1 MAEDAKVQFKH
12 WVNLQK
18 CLKYDS
24 LRLEHGEQQADDS
37 DKLALLEKLQ
47 KAQVDYYRHQLH
59 IRELVGKVR
68 SSQNSN
74 RKVMV
79 EDLRKLL
86 GDHYSYVELFVH
98 LLRNSPESVK
108 LLVSSIPPNAAHL
121 DLLAES
127 FTFSFFQDLMHIENT
142 ELELLKVIKK
152 LMWSEAVKFDSPSD
166 IFNENVSAVLGK
178 ILTLYTKHRSQRKY
192 LNLLFRKPLI
202 KIVSEN
208 KPQDLQLDSRKIY
221 QKISDKAKRMKRSS
235 NTVKSSMFSRR
246 VASVATEPI
255 SELENYLEHPDV
267 QQHVAEYSD
276 VLIKTCRLLLKSVY
290 ENVNRMPHGVRWLCK
305 CIAELAAEKGQTDE
319 VERNSLLGTFLFTKW
334 WLPALTSADY
344 NGLLENCL
352 IPKTVR
358 KNLVQI
364 SNVTATQIL
373 KHLFQE
379 KLFTEPEYS
388 YINEFLEDEIPA
400 MRQYFEQIL
409 TLDPLEDLRR
419 SRKQSVHVKSSQVE
433 VEYADCNTMQ
443 FYYLR
448 TLGRKQVPVI
458 RDPLV
463 SRRFLQDTFKDFEVQ
478 GVLLS
483 VNELKLLVKV
493 VNDNEEKFVEAQQ
506 HALVNVTK
514 CIKRAMEK
522 DHLLQ
527 EVDLPGATIDHY
539 MLFVHQELP
548 AYMERSHRKDKNKPN
563 AALFE
568 KLKQATRD
576 LLFSIDSVSM
586 FFENEQKS
594 SLLDVVE
601 FVLKFSYLFD
611 SMRTTAKE
619 QVPIKLVAQYLKTHL
634 PRLPKDFRDN
644 NFAKLYNS
652 LIEDHEQIYA
662 LRSKVSSRNKKI
674 LLLAVHSIEHH
685 ILDIQKEAKEQ
696 AHFQRTR
703 DFIEILRHEALPVCI
718 CPQQSRHVGDILI
731 TKQKDCFHTRL
742 DYVNVLIP
750 RPRTVV
756 KSRSSSRM
764 NLATE
769 DTGHV
774 ENIDGFAKEFGSLE
788 AVRRSLDDESRS
800 EVTGAAFF
808 AYLEI
813 VKEHLLSSLSL
824 SSKTAD
830 IDGLMLEIERYITAK
845 LEVDIFPPFP
855 TLEDTK
861 LHAKTLELDW
871 LLPEHLDIPFDQRNA
886 EMWTFAIESLQEID
900 EYRSTVDKLQC
911 LVQFISTVIDILH
924 LCANAEAVGA
934 DESLPIVIY
943 LIIRA
948 QPRQLNSNLN
958 FISQF
963 SNKSKMLA
971 DFGFCH
977 SLISAGMEF
986 IVTSDVKSF
995 SIDPADYLRNTERAR
1010 RVHNLFN

>member
-1 MAEDAKVQFKH
+1 MV
-12 WVNLQK
+12 
-18 CLKYDS
+18 
-24 LRLEHGEQQADDS
+24 DD
-37 DKLALLEKLQ
+37 
-47 KAQVDYYRHQLH
+47 
-59 IRELVGKVR
+59 I
-68 SSQNSN
+68 
-74 RKVMV
+74 
-79 EDLRKLL
+79 RKLL

-98 LLRNSPESVK
+98 LLRNSPESVE
-108 LLVSSIPPNAAHL
+108 LLVSCIPPNAAHL
-121 DLLAES
+121 DLLSES
-127 FTFSFFQDLMHIENT
+127 FAFSFFQDLMHIEST

-152 LMWSEAVKFDSPSD
+152 LLWSEFEKFESPSD

-178 ILTLYTKHRSQRKY
+178 VLTLYTKHRSQRKY

-202 KIVSEN
+202 KIVSES
-208 KPQDLQLDSRKIY
+208 KPQELQLDTRRIY
-221 QKISDKAKRMKRSS
+221 QRILDKQLRAKKTVDSFARSS
-235 NTVKSSMFSRR
+235 FFRKKTR
-246 VASVATEPI
+246 ASVTTDEY
-255 SELENYLEHPDV
+255 SELENYIEHPEV
-267 QQHVAEYSD
+267 QRQVNEYSEK
-276 VLIKTCRLLLKSVY
+276 VISTCKLLLKSIY

-305 CIAELAAEKGQTDE
+305 CIAELAAENGKTDE

-364 SNVTATQIL
+364 SNVRERQVL

-379 KLFTEPEYS
+379 KHFTEPEYS
-388 YINEFLEDEIPA
+388 HINSFIDDEIPT
-400 MRQYFEQIL
+400 MRQYFENVL
-409 TLDPLEDLRR
+409 TLNPLEDMRR
-419 SRKQSVHVKSSQVE
+419 NRKQSTYVE
-433 VEYADCNTMQ
+433 HYIDVEHDENGNTMQ
-443 FYYLR
+443 YYYLR
-448 TLGRKQVPVI
+448 SLNRKQVPVI
-458 RDPLV
+458 RDPLAT
-463 SRRFLQDTFKDFEVQ
+463 RGFLQDTFKDFRVQ

-483 VNELKLLVKV
+483 VNELRLLVNV
-493 VNDNEEKFVEAQQ
+493 VSDNEDKFLKANQ

-514 CIKRAMEK
+514 CIVRAIEK
-522 DHLLQ
+522 DRLLQ
-527 EVDLPGATIDHY
+527 GVDMPGTTIDHY

-548 AYMERSHRKDKNKPN
+548 AYMERKRTKSKQQPKQAK
-563 AALFE
+563 FE

-576 LLFSIDSVSM
+576 LLKSLDSFAV

-594 SLLDVVE
+594 SLLDVVD

-611 SMRTTAKE
+611 SIRTTAKE
-619 QVPIKLVAQYLKTHL
+619 QVPIKLVAQYLKTNL
-634 PRLPKDFRDN
+634 PRLPRELREHN
-644 NFAKLYNS
+644 YAKLYNC
-652 LIEDHEQIYA
+652 LLEDHEQAYL

-674 LLLAVHSIEHH
+674 LLLAVNSIEHH
-685 ILDIQKEAKEQ
+685 IHDIQKEAKEQ

-703 DFIEILRHEALPVCI
+703 DFIEILRNEALPVCI
-718 CPQQSRHVGDILI
+718 CPQHGKEVGDILV

-750 RPRTVV
+750 RP
-756 KSRSSSRM
+756 KSIAKSKSVSRINM
-764 NLATE
+764 SME

-788 AVRRSLDDESRS
+788 AVRRSLEDENRS

-813 VKEHLLSSLSL
+813 VKDHLLSSSSL
-824 SSKTAD
+824 INKAAD
-830 IDGLMLEIERYITAK
+830 VEGLMVEIERYITAK
-845 LEVDIFPPFP
+845 LEIEIFPIWP
-855 TLEDTK
+855 TDEDTR
-861 LHAKTLELDW
+861 LYSKTLELDW
-871 LLPEHLDIPFDQRNA
+871 LLPEHLDIPPDQRHA
-886 EMWTFAIESLQEID
+886 EMWTFAIESLKDID

-911 LVQFISTVIDILH
+911 LAEFISTIIDILH
-924 LCANAEAVGA
+924 LCADAEAVGA

-948 QPRQLNSNLN
+948 QPKRLHSNLN

-986 IVTSDVKSF
+986 VVTSEASSY
-995 SIDPADYLRNTERAR
+995 SIDPGEYTRNTERAR

>member
-1 MAEDAKVQFKH
+1 MEVQFWH

-24 LRLEHGEQQADDS
+24 LRLEHDDADKQQ
-37 DKLALLEKLQ
+37 LLEKLQ
-47 KAQVDYYRHQLH
+47 KAQVEYYRHQLH
-59 IRELVGKVR
+59 IRELVGKK
-68 SSQNSN
+68 SI
-74 RKVMV
+74 RKEMV
-79 EDLRKLL
+79 EDLRKFL

-98 LLRNSPESVK
+98 LLRNSPESVE
-108 LLVSSIPPNAAHL
+108 LLVSLIPSNVAHL

-127 FTFSFFQDLMHIENT
+127 FAFSFFQDLMHIEHT

-152 LMWSEAVKFDSPSD
+152 LMWSEAEKFNSPSD

-202 KIVSEN
+202 KIVSES

-221 QKISDKAKRMKRSS
+221 HRMMDKQLRARKSAESAIRSS
-235 NTVKSSMFSRR
+235 FFRR
-246 VASVATEPI
+246 KPTNPSVVDEY
-255 SELENYLEHPDV
+255 SELENYIEHPEV
-267 QQHVAEYSD
+267 QRQVEELND
-276 VLIKTCRLLLKSVY
+276 KIIGTCKLLLKSIY

-305 CIAELAAEKGQTDE
+305 CIAELAEENGQKDE
-319 VERNSLLGTFLFTKW
+319 VDRNSLLGTFLFTKW

-364 SNVTATQIL
+364 SNVM
-373 KHLFQE
+373 KHVFQE
-379 KLFTEPEYS
+379 KHFNEPEYS
-388 YINEFLEDEIPA
+388 RINAFIDDEIPM
-400 MRQYFEQIL
+400 MRHYFETIL
-409 TLDPLEDLRR
+409 TMDPLEDMRR
-419 SRKQSVHVKSSQVE
+419 LRKQSVHVKSFIDIE
-433 VEYADCNTMQ
+433 HDEKNGNTMQ
-443 FYYLR
+443 YYYMKSLD
-448 TLGRKQVPVI
+448 RKQVPRI
-458 RDPLV
+458 RDPLA
-463 SRRFLQDTFKDFEVQ
+463 SRSFLQDSFKDFQVQ

-483 VNELKLLVKV
+483 VNELRLLVKV
-493 VNDNEEKFVEAQQ
+493 VTDNEDKFLDANQ

-514 CIKRAMEK
+514 CISRAMEK
-522 DHLLQ
+522 DRLLLG
-527 EVDLPGATIDHY
+527 VDTPGSLCDHY
-539 MLFVHQELP
+539 MLFVHTDMP
-548 AYMERSHRKDKNKPN
+548 AYMDRKSRKEKPKEIKQ
-563 AALFE
+563 AKFE

-576 LLFSIDSVSM
+576 LLNSLDSVAI

-594 SLLDVVE
+594 SLLDIVD

-611 SMRTTAKE
+611 SIRTTAKE

-634 PRLPKDFRDN
+634 PRLPKDFREHN
-644 NFAKLYNS
+644 YAKLYNC
-652 LIEDHEQIYA
+652 LMEDHEQNYST
-662 LRSKVSSRNKKI
+662 RSKVASRNKKI
-674 LLLAVHSIEHH
+674 LLLAVNSIEHH
-685 ILDIQKEAKEQ
+685 IIDIQKEAREQ
-696 AHFQRTR
+696 FHFQRTR
-703 DFIEILRHEALPVCI
+703 DFIEILRHETLPVCI
-718 CPQQSRHVGDILI
+718 CPQQSKQVGDILV

-750 RPRTVV
+750 RPKSIA
-756 KSRSSSRM
+756 KSRSASKV
-764 NLATE
+764 NLTIE

-788 AVRRSLDDESRS
+788 SVRKSLEDENRA

-813 VKEHLLSSLSL
+813 VKEHLMTNSNLVN
-824 SSKTAD
+824 KTSD
-830 IDGLMLEIERYITAK
+830 IEGLMLEIERYITAK
-845 LEVDIFPPFP
+845 LEAEIFPLWP
-855 TLEDTK
+855 TYEDTR
-861 LHAKTLELDW
+861 LYSKTLELDW
-871 LLPEHLDIPFDQRNA
+871 LMPEHLDIPQDQRHA
-886 EMWTFAIESLQEID
+886 EMWTFAIDSLQEID

-911 LVQFISTVIDILH
+911 LVEFISTIIDILH
-924 LCANAEAVGA
+924 LCADAEAVGA

-948 QPRQLNSNLN
+948 QPKRLHSNLN

-986 IVTSDVKSF
+986 VITSDATSF
-995 SIDPADYLRNTERAR
+995 SLDPNEYHRNIERAR